1 MTPSTPFAS
10 PPHGNRPAM
19 ATLSRK
25 VSPPGTTFLA
35 IASGKGGVGKTWL
48 AVTLSHALA
57 RQDRRVLLFDGDLGL
72 ANVDIHLGLMAKYDL
87 GSVLAGERTLNQV
100 VTSFENGG
108 FDVIAGRS
116 GSGTLANIPP
126 GRLQILLE
134 DLVLVGRSYDHVLL
148 DLGAGMGRANRMLA
162 AIANT
167 VLLVVTDEPTSMADA
182 YAFIKLTV
190 QENPGAD
197 IRVVVNAVNSTREGD
212 RTYQTLLKAC
222 QGFLKYSPPLL
233 GIVRRDTRVREAIR
247 NQVPL
252 LTRSPNA
259 EAALDV
265 ETLAGRL
272 LDPNGTDADTG
283 E

>member
-1 MTPSTPFAS
+1 MTPPAS
-10 PPHGNRPAM
+10 SPNGDRPVM
-19 ATLSRK
+19 ASLSRK
-25 VSPPGTTFLA
+25 ASSPQGATFVA

-48 AVTLSHALA
+48 SVTLSHALA

-87 GSVLAGERTLNQV
+87 GSVLTGERTLNQV
-100 VTSFENGG
+100 VTSFESGG

-162 AIANT
+162 SSAN
-167 VLLVVTDEPTSMADA
+167 VILLVVTDEPTSMADA

-190 QENPGAD
+190 HENPQAD
-197 IRVVVNAVNSTREGD
+197 IRVVVNAVNSTREGE

-233 GIVRRDTRVREAIR
+233 GVIRRDTRVREAIR

-252 LTRSPNA
+252 LIRSPNA

-265 ETLAGRL
+265 EMLAGQL
-272 LDPNGTDADTG
+272 LDPTNIP